1 MQIKER
7 LKQERK
13 ARHLTQEEIAKHLF
27 IQRASYAKYETG
39 ANMPTCDNLN
49 RLADLY
55 NVSTDYLL
63 CRTDSPRPPTKKRKA
78 RTTRREAAGET
89 INEE

>member
-63 CRTDSPRPPTKKRKA
+63 CRTDNPKPPTRTRKA
-78 RTTRREAAGET
+78 RKSAQNAPE
-89 INEE
+89 